1 MGNLRSSLRN
11 KKTGSRDLGSPASGT
26 ISRGDNHWVDLDPGS
41 QVNAGR
47 VPKEV
52 REHSDSDSPDLEGIW
67 RLSPLVDELE
77 HLEPPQEGPQRLKSH
92 GNRPPRQHVPCASF
106 INHTVTQ
113 KGPPLKNKT
122 LVSLSVATSG
132 LWRGLNFQ
140 FHQRI
145 SPRPKVSL
153 ALTPRNKE
161 HNLITALVEPVGRSM
176 EGGDSLA
183 PLSGPSNERTCT
195 LPPTHLLVE
204 SF

>member
-26 ISRGDNHWVDLDPGS
+26 ISRGDTHWVDLDPGS
-41 QVNAGR
+41 QVNTGR

-92 GNRPPRQHVPCASF
+92 GNRPSRQHVPCASF

-113 KGPPLKNKT
+113 KGPPLKKQNT
-122 LVSLSVATSG
+122 GFAFCCYFRPLARTEFS
-132 LWRGLNFQ
+132 
-140 FHQRI
+140 I
-145 SPRPKVSL
+145 SPKDKPKAQGKPGL
-153 ALTPRNKE
+153 DPQKQ
-161 HNLITALVEPVGRSM
+161 
-176 EGGDSLA
+176 
-183 PLSGPSNERTCT
+183 RT
-195 LPPTHLLVE
+195 
-204 SF
+204 